1 MVVEV
6 TTAILIASNDIFSMT
21 DLGLTF
27 RSYDPY
33 CYKNYG
39 CYHLYVSYYYN
50 FEYYKYYFRYYY
62 QYYYHYHCHC
72 HYHYHYNYP
81 YRYYYYYYY

>member
-39 CYHLYVSYYYN
+39 CYHHLYVSYYYN

-81 YRYYYYYYY
+81 YRYYYYY